1 VGDTVEV
8 EGAEL
13 AMTFSEVASDS
24 RCPKD
29 VTCVRAGEAIVH
41 FIVEP
46 AGGEETALEFEVP
59 PGGGAEESFE
69 DLDIII
75 VELNPQTESGKRI
88 EPPAYVATVKV
99 ERK

>member
-1 VGDTVEV
+1 VGETVVV

-13 AMTFSEVASDS
+13 AMTFTEVVNDS

-29 VTCVRAGEAIVH
+29 VICVRAGEAIVH
-41 FIVEP
+41 FMVES

-59 PGGGAEESFE
+59 PGGGDEESFE

-75 VELNPQTESGKRI
+75 VELNPQTESGKKI
-88 EPPAYVATVKV
+88 EPSAYVAMVKV

>member
-1 VGDTVEV
+1 VGDTVEI

-13 AMTFSEVASDS
+13 AMTFSEVVSDS

-29 VTCVRAGEAIVH
+29 VICVRAGEAVVH

-46 AGGEETALEFEVP
+46 AGGDKTSLEFEVP
-59 PGGGAEESFE
+59 PGGGDEGSFE

-75 VELNPQTESGKRI
+75 VELNPQTESARRI
-88 EPPAYVATVKV
+88 EPSEYVATVKV